1 VLLWACLV
9 RAGTIAWHSH
19 AGAKLCIVLPA
30 ICAAWRRLAP
40 RLGAA
45 YVVIDAGGNLD
56 FLWAMLRCIA
66 QMIRTAVLWA
76 WVTMPLGA
84 LEVGVTVVGLIWGI
98 RSGRRPR
105 R

>member
-1 VLLWACLV
+1 
-9 RAGTIAWHSH
+9 
-19 AGAKLCIVLPA
+19 
-30 ICAAWRRLAP
+30 
-40 RLGAA
+40 
-45 YVVIDAGGNLD
+45 
-56 FLWAMLRCIA
+56 MLRCIA